1 MLAWGE
7 AAPLFTARSSVNE
20 KFHFSSSAG
29 RYIVLCFFGSA
40 TERRSQQIWADVEQ
54 SLPRFDVENVMFFG
68 VTTNSAD
75 QPLLESRGKSPGV
88 IHFWDFDAQISR
100 LYEVVSADNAYRPTT
115 VVLDPSLRILTI
127 SPWPENVTEHI
138 PNVLRFID
146 RQQPLTSEAF
156 VAPVL
161 VVPNVFEREFC
172 QSLMQLYEQ
181 QGGTES
187 GFMRDIDGKTVVVSD
202 HSHKRRADYE
212 IMDEGLIR
220 QTQIRMHRR
229 LLPEIKKAFQFDVTR
244 IERHIVACYD
254 ATTGGHFRAHRDNTT
269 LGTAHRRFAVT
280 INLNAENFEGGN
292 LRFPEFGRRT
302 YRAAT
307 GGAVVFSCSLLHE
320 ATPVTK
326 GKRYAFLPFLYDEA
340 AAKIRQ
346 ANLQYV
352 SLNDQPA

>member
-20 KFHFSSSAG
+20 NFHFSSTAG

-40 TERRSQQIWADVEQ
+40 ADPRSQRIWAEVEQ
-54 SLPRFDVENVMFFG
+54 NLPRFDVENVMFFG
-68 VTTNSAD
+68 VTVNPAD
-75 QPLLESRGKSPGV
+75 QPVLESRPKSPGV
-88 IHFWDFDAQISR
+88 IHFWDFNSEISR
-100 LYEVVSADNAYRPTT
+100 LYEVISAENGSYRPTT
-115 VVLDPSLRILTI
+115 VVLDQSLRILTI
-127 SPWPENVTEHI
+127 SPWPANVDDHI

-146 RQQPLTSEAF
+146 RQQPLTSPNF

-172 QSLMQLYEQ
+172 QSMVQLYEQ
-181 QGGTES
+181 HGGTES
-187 GFMRDIDGKTVVVSD
+187 GFMRDINGKTVAVSD
-202 HSHKRRADYE
+202 PNHKRRSDYE
-212 IMDEGLIR
+212 ITDEQLIR
-220 QTQIRMHRR
+220 QTQIRMRHR
-229 LLPEIKKAFQFDVTR
+229 LLPEIKKAFQFEVTR

-254 ATTGGHFRAHRDNTT
+254 ASSGGHFRPHRDNTT
-269 LGTAHRRFAVT
+269 KGTAHRRFAVT
-280 INLNAENFEGGN
+280 INLNAEEFEGGN
-292 LRFPEFGRRT
+292 LRFPEFGRRA
-302 YRAAT
+302 YRAPT

-320 ATPVTK
+320 ATPVTQ

-352 SLNDQPA
+352 SLGGE